1 MPSKS
6 RKKEIQRA
14 KQVQK
19 KERVKTLQQ
28 QESTPTSPTPFS
40 PSSSATHPI
49 DPTQSDRRQIHT
61 TLLQIKNLYTG
72 ANSANTP
79 KALLSFLNSLVR
91 FPATLPCC
99 HGGEHR
105 NSYRHIWPHSPLED
119 IREEGE
125 EILYWI
131 RYLDLIK
138 QWVSIIKAELA
149 ALDHERTPT
158 RANTDKV
165 SRESGSLGQRDREL
179 DVSPSIFLSNFGP
192 LPLLVPCCRVCC
204 ENCPIRGIQAL
215 RRREAR
221 SWMKYYDA
229 ILGRM
234 MEMQRG
240 EAVVDWRVQ
249 KEERK
254 RDLKER
260 HLGKR
265 EEKPAG
271 DGYRDLEI
279 EQVIDNMALADSD
292 DADDDQ
298 SESCQSTIKQLPV
311 RNGEAQQ
318 LTKECIEGS
327 EDPQPNNEAQEPA
340 EKSDVR
346 LSFDICRHLFKQL
359 VPPDLDEEEHELSA
373 EPCRLAFNQVIMT
386 NADARQ
392 LTKDCIEGIEG
403 LLDELRSEAEALWV
417 GWAEEDAVED
427 GVGEDEDEDH
437 HATSYDWMKDLMSAD
452 KTEGEDGENPVGL
465 SEYWRYSK
473 AYFHLYL

>member
-138 QWVSIIKAELA
+138 QW
-149 ALDHERTPT
+149 
-158 RANTDKV
+158 
-165 SRESGSLGQRDREL
+165 
-179 DVSPSIFLSNFGP
+179 
-192 LPLLVPCCRVCC
+192 
-204 ENCPIRGIQAL
+204 AL